1 MNERESI
8 DIYRGLAQAGYQ
20 ITTEEWLS
28 AYDRCQRAARE
39 AWSATIQRKMEE
51 EKLPFYLAYFTTPF
65 EIPAGSI
72 PGEEAERDEADAAVY
87 VLSRI
92 SGEGADR
99 KAARGDYFLS
109 DEEFSLLNDRGVL
122 FQSHSGVKY
131 RRDRQISGFTEEI
144 PSIKAILQF
153 GQAGQEG
160 GNASADVISGDVT
173 PSGKLTDT
181 WAYSYED
188 YPTAR
193 FPNKSENKRQVEYRE
208 ELCGLSVL

>member
-1 MNERESI
+1 MKLRWRNFTGTTSNEITEREKQHKSLVRRAAAEGFVLLKNEDCLLPLKRGSKLALYGAGAGKTIKGGIGSGDVNERESI

-28 AYDRCQRAARE
+28 AYDSCQRAARE
-39 AWSATIQRKMEE
+39 AWSRTIQRKMEE

-99 KAARGDYFLS
+99 
-109 DEEFSLLNDRGVL
+109 
-122 FQSHSGVKY
+122 
-131 RRDRQISGFTEEI
+131 
-144 PSIKAILQF
+144 
-153 GQAGQEG
+153 
-160 GNASADVISGDVT
+160 
-173 PSGKLTDT
+173 
-181 WAYSYED
+181 
-188 YPTAR
+188 
-193 FPNKSENKRQVEYRE
+193 
-208 ELCGLSVL
+208 